1 MEPTAAE
8 QLRDALAMLEHVA
21 DELAK
26 WPRHPKMAELI
37 ESIHRHLEDPAARL
51 RRLHE
56 SHRSAVSY
64 TPSGKVALQAQL
76 RGEFLYLSLPPSGA
90 DEAALLRQVRAGM
103 MLELQHAGG

>member
-26 WPRHPKMAELI
+26 WPRHPKMTELI
-37 ESIHRHLEDPAARL
+37 DSIHRHLDDPAARL

-56 SHRSAVSY
+56 SHRRAVSY
-64 TPSGKVALQAQL
+64 TPAGAVALQAEL
-76 RGEFLYLSLPPSGA
+76 RGEFLYLSLPASGA
-90 DEAALLRQVRAGM
+90 DGAALLRQVRTGM
-103 MLELQHAGG
+103 MLELQPVGG